1 MDDMTIGVVLALCRV
16 HQLIEVPGNVG
27 VSAIDK
33 RPVDGPVQV
42 RALGLHG
49 DIQADRE
56 HHGGVD
62 KAVYAYASEEAS
74 LWEAELGHPVTPGFF
89 GENLHLAGVDVS
101 GAMIGERWLVGSGVE
116 LEVTMPRIPC
126 SSFQHRV
133 ERTRWIRQF
142 ADRGLPGAYLRVLT
156 TGSIKAGDPVTVTRR
171 PDHGVTVSSWITNA
185 SVDSA
190 KLLLAE
196 HHEGRVNLGP
206 KMLGK
211 VQQVLGAGPTTM
223 GGSSAPFPAV
233 RKVTVNSEPHEAQNR
248 VE

>member
-1 MDDMTIGVVLALCRV
+1 MTTGVVLAVCRV

-42 RALGLHG
+42 RRLGLHG

-62 KAVYAYASEEAS
+62 KAVYAYASEESAQ
-74 LWEAELGHPVTPGFF
+74 WEAELGHSIAPGFF
-89 GENLHLAGVDVS
+89 GENLHLSGIDVS
-101 GAMIGERWLVGSGVE
+101 GAVIGERWLVGSEVE

-133 ERTRWIRQF
+133 QRAGWIRQF

-156 TGSIKAGDPVTVTRR
+156 MGAIKVGDPVTVTSR
-171 PDHGVTVSSWITNA
+171 PDHGVTVSSWITDA
-185 SVDSA
+185 RPDSA
-190 KLLLAE
+190 QLLLDE
-196 HHEGRVNLGP
+196 HHEGRLFLGP
-206 KMLGK
+206 NMLGK
-211 VQQVLGAGPTTM
+211 VQQVLGGGRAAM
-223 GGSSAPFPAV
+223 GGSSAPRPPV
-233 RKVTVNSEPHEAQNR
+233 LKVTGNTGPSGRRDR

>member
-1 MDDMTIGVVLALCRV
+1 MTTGVILALCRV

-33 RPVDGPVQV
+33 RPVDGPVHV
-42 RALGLHG
+42 RRLGLHG

-62 KAVYAYASEEAS
+62 KAVYAYASEES
-74 LWEAELGHPVTPGFF
+74 SVWEVELGHPITPGFF
-89 GENLHLAGVDVS
+89 GENLHLSGIDVS
-101 GAMIGERWLVGSGVE
+101 GAIIGERWLVGSEVE

-156 TGSIKAGDPVTVTRR
+156 MGTIKAGDSVTVTHR

-185 SVDSA
+185 SLGSA
-190 KLLLAE
+190 KLLLDE
-196 HHEGRVNLGP
+196 HHEGRLFLGP
-206 KMLGK
+206 NMLGK
-211 VQQVLGAGPTTM
+211 VQQVLGRGRAAM
-223 GGSSAPFPAV
+223 GGSSAPFPPV
-233 RKVTVNSEPHEAQNR
+233 PKVTGNTEPSRPQNR